1 MSINYKSQ
9 LGYGIYTIPD
19 ISVLLGYPRYKVAR
33 YLKNYLDE
41 KLMISKYKD
50 SYSWSLDG
58 KKKAVN
64 FLTLIELYTFFIL
77 RDGGLSTHK
86 IANARKE
93 ISDTLKSPYPF
104 ANSKV
109 LHDGNSIYYYFKD
122 LMIQVGTKQLPLEK
136 VIESF
141 AEKIDFSGDDLASK
155 YWPKGK
161 SSSVVVDPKHQFG
174 QPVINGTNIN
184 IEVINSMHESGEPES
199 VIRSLYDLTNKE
211 FNDVIKFYKT
221 AA

>member
-1 MSINYKSQ
+1 
-9 LGYGIYTIPD
+9 
-19 ISVLLGYPRYKVAR
+19 
-33 YLKNYLDE
+33 
-41 KLMISKYKD
+41 
-50 SYSWSLDG
+50 
-58 KKKAVN
+58 
-64 FLTLIELYTFFIL
+64 
-77 RDGGLSTHK
+77 
-86 IANARKE
+86 
-93 ISDTLKSPYPF
+93 
-104 ANSKV
+104 
-109 LHDGNSIYYYFKD
+109 IYYYFKD

-161 SSSVVVDPKHQFG
+161 SSSVVVDPKHQFR